1 MITGSLTTPSSLIFN
16 TFLVGTGVNSFL
28 TKVSAL
34 RNLSNILPLPND
46 LLKVFDT
53 ITNFGNKV
61 IGITNAFSQVT
72 SDVENIFQNTSSL
85 FKTIQSGFQTNVAS
99 IASTSSRSLPTRPG
113 QQTSG
118 QQPRRPVTSRP
129 TSRPQ

>member
-1 MITGSLTTPSSLIFN
+1 MDGS
-16 TFLVGTGVNSFL
+16 GVNSFL

-61 IGITNAFSQVT
+61 IGISNAFAQVT
-72 SDVENIFQNTSSL
+72 SNVESIFQNSSSL

-99 IASTSSRSLPTRPG
+99 IASTASASATTVLPTRPG

-118 QQPRRPVTSRP
+118 IPFISPSIG
-129 TSRPQ
+129 PQ